1 MVSEIAALS
10 PFTEHAHPRGDQG
23 ERLVQQS
30 HFLTHP
36 PQAPV
41 QSLETPCCLFFNLRN
56 GLGSLG
62 LCSALCSDKARGQ
75 RGLWQRVTAP
85 SFSHAS
91 RAHPELCQLPQEL
104 RGENSQGHRR
114 ATCPLCHRP
123 GWERPRALGWIF
135 RDCSDIPQGLDVG
148 TQHTGCICGSETWKC
163 CAPTTAPQSPSPAR
177 EATRSIFRH
186 KTWMWLLSG
195 IFCAVPLAPKS

>member
-10 PFTEHAHPRGDQG
+10 PSTEHAHPRGDQG
-23 ERLVQQS
+23 ERFVQQS

-41 QSLETPCCLFFNLRN
+41 QSLETPSCLFFNLRN
-56 GLGSLG
+56 RLGSWG

-104 RGENSQGHRR
+104 RGENSQGAACRQDTEEPLVPS
-114 ATCPLCHRP
+114 ATGQAGRGLMLWD
-123 GWERPRALGWIF
+123 GSLGTAVTFPR
-135 RDCSDIPQGLDVG
+135 V
-148 TQHTGCICGSETWKC
+148 
-163 CAPTTAPQSPSPAR
+163 
-177 EATRSIFRH
+177 
-186 KTWMWLLSG
+186 
-195 IFCAVPLAPKS
+195 